1 MSQVRIATHSDYQ
14 GMGYGRR
21 AIELLEKYYEGSLAG
36 LEEDTEV
43 LEEKINRVDEEVDDE
58 LLSFCLTLETMTE
71 MLVYLKVFIMSHF
84 LGR

>member
-1 MSQVRIATHSDYQ
+1 
-14 GMGYGRR
+14 MGYGRR

-43 LEEKINRVDEEVDDE
+43 LEEKINRVDEEVDE

-71 MLVYLKVFIMSHF
+71 MLVYLEVFIMSHF